1 MLSEIG
7 SELLVTGF
15 VTLIHRLWDF
25 LHREEIDSSLFPL
38 ELAEMSEPEYQHFVE
53 RFASHGEEN

>member
-1 MLSEIG
+1 MLTEIG

-25 LHREEIDSSLFPL
+25 LHREEIDLGFFPL
-38 ELAEMSEPEYQHFVE
+38 ELAEMSESEYQQFVE
-53 RFASHGEEN
+53 RFASHKEDN